1 MRDSEQFITYIGE
14 HYQELMK
21 RFKSFCFN
29 KNYPWDYDIFQTTI
43 LKCYNLIEKQGL
55 KDLSPDGIENY
66 FFKAFKVNTI
76 REQEYAYIANR
87 DDNYTSESL
96 IDAYEDYKTKNEQ
109 TAQQKVLDDAF
120 QDFTIKYIVDVV
132 EQEFDTIS
140 SHLFRIKLFYGCT
153 YKRLKELTKIKDCKQ
168 RILKIN
174 EWLRENINK
183 KDLYEL
189 FDEYQQNMK

>member
-29 KNYPWDYDIFQTTI
+29 KNYPWDYDIFQSTI